1 MKKLLTLAAGLM
13 LLLAM
18 QASSA
23 QTIREFRTD
32 NFAEVI
38 AGHKGKPFVLILW
51 SLDCEFCQ
59 ASLNT
64 LSRKKRSNRH
74 LRIVTLGTD
83 SLADE
88 QAAALMKSRLAAF
101 GLKDSA
107 WAFGAEPPEQ
117 LRYAIDKKWHGE
129 LPRSYW
135 FNADGEVTARSGVI
149 SAETVDR
156 FLNAR

>member
-13 LLLAM
+13 LLAM
-18 QASSA
+18 QACSA

-32 NFAEVI
+32 NFSEVF

-59 ASLNT
+59 ASLHT
-64 LSRKKRSNRH
+64 LSRKRRSNKQ

-88 QAAALMKSRLAAF
+88 QAAALMKSRLAAL
-101 GLKDSA
+101 GLKDNA
-107 WAFGAEPPEQ
+107 WAFAGEPPEQ

-135 FNADGEVTARSGVI
+135 FTADGEVTAKSGVI
-149 SAETVDR
+149 SEQTVDR